1 MHGVTAELRH
11 GEHDLRPLPLWE
23 HRGGHVHS
31 LACHGAADEGRHC
44 HRGRGGLLAF
54 HPDADALT
62 GVDLRGEH
70 GIIALLVEIRARE
83 HRLKREIDRSGAL
96 AVGHKLGAVYAGV
109 RLSRNDAQRVLRLIR
124 QLEPVRRAGERKVHT
139 QLARLR
145 ADDIL
150 RQRAAVHPAG
160 ERAELLCLV
169 GKIDEIEIAG
179 YARERDKIVDRT
191 AIALRYA
198 AETAEHTE
206 DRADAARV
214 AVGIV
219 AAHDGDLD
227 AAAKLALAVKHGE
240 DTDPGV
246 RNDMVSAG
254 IFFVAELARDH
265 LAAGAEIRFRRVCA
279 VVGAHRL
286 DHAAVVALL
295 RQEAQTGIQ
304 HLVQRGRR
312 IRRGDARGH
321 KPRAVH
327 AAAAVRYARGCGGE
341 IRGARRVAGAD
352 EPPGVHKDLSADLL
366 GGGLPVF
373 LDAAGARR
381 LHAAAEVHIRAVLGG
396 SILAAPPNHTY
407 AAASIVE
414 PCFADHL
421 RRERF
426 GHGVIR
432 KSTDK
437 SQRTIHIVV
446 CSIIPLLAQIA
457 ADVAVIALQ
466 PFVCPERVFHRRTE
480 THTGVHA
487 DESGI
492 KFFERFSFHGI

>member
-1 MHGVTAELRH
+1 M
-11 GEHDLRPLPLWE
+11 
-23 HRGGHVHS
+23 
-31 LACHGAADEGRHC
+31 
-44 HRGRGGLLAF
+44 
-54 HPDADALT
+54 
-62 GVDLRGEH
+62 
-70 GIIALLVEIRARE
+70 EIRARE
-83 HRLKREIDRSGAL
+83 HRLKREIDRSSAL
-96 AVGHKLGAVYAGV
+96 AVGHKLGAECAGV

-150 RQRAAVHPAG
+150 RQCAAVHPAG
-160 ERAELLCLV
+160 ERTEFLCLV

-179 YARERDKIVDRT
+179 HARERDKIVDRT

-206 DRADAARV
+206 DRADVARV

-227 AAAKLALAVKHGE
+227 AAAKLAFAVKHGE

-246 RNDMVSAG
+246 RHDVVSAG
-254 IFFVAELARDH
+254 IVFVAELARDH

-279 VVGAHRL
+279 VVGTHRL

-327 AAAAVRYARGCGGE
+327 AAAAVRYARGCGGKL
-341 IRGARRVAGAD
+341 RGARRVAGAD

-396 SILAAPPNHTY
+396 NILATPPNHTY

-426 GHGVIR
+426 WHGVIR

-466 PFVCPERVFHRRTE
+466 PFVCPERVFHRRTK
-480 THTGVHA
+480 THAGVHA

>member
-1 MHGVTAELRH
+1 M
-11 GEHDLRPLPLWE
+11 
-23 HRGGHVHS
+23 
-31 LACHGAADEGRHC
+31 
-44 HRGRGGLLAF
+44 
-54 HPDADALT
+54 
-62 GVDLRGEH
+62 
-70 GIIALLVEIRARE
+70 EIRARE
-83 HRLKREIDRSGAL
+83 HCLKREIDRSGAL
-96 AVGHKLGAVYAGV
+96 AVGHKLGAVCTGV

-179 YARERDKIVDRT
+179 HARERDKIVDRT

-206 DRADAARV
+206 DRADVARV

-246 RNDMVSAG
+246 RHDVVSAG

-279 VVGAHRL
+279 VVGTHRL

-304 HLVQRGRR
+304 HLVQRRRR

-321 KPRAVH
+321 KPCAVH

-341 IRGARRVAGAD
+341 IRGPRRVAGAD
-352 EPPGVHKDLSADLL
+352 EPPGIHKDLSADLL
-366 GGGLPVF
+366 GGSLSVF

-396 SILAAPPNHTY
+396 NILAAPPEHAH
-407 AAASIVE
+407 AAAGVVE
-414 PCFADHL
+414 PRLPYRL
-421 RRERF
+421 RRKRF
-426 GHGVIR
+426 GHGVVR
-432 KSTDK
+432 KRAHKDE
-437 SQRTIHIVV
+437 RTVHIVV
-446 CSIIPLLAQIA
+446 RGIIPLLAQIA

-466 PFVCPERVFHRRTE
+466 PFIRPERVFHRRAE

-487 DESGI
+487 DEPCI
-492 KFFERFSFHGI
+492 ELFERFSFHSSQ